1 MKRLTLFIGAGL
13 ICSALTFAG
22 IYSNK
27 ATEKMT
33 KDTPSKFSML
43 PEWQKAEIIQ
53 GINSDCTFD
62 GIALKGK
69 VQIVESF
76 PDIKVQ
82 WVESFPDIKV
92 KWVSSFPDD
101 CGEWQEVT
109 SFPDFKIQIVTSF
122 PDVKA
127 QEVTS
132 FPGL

>member
-1 MKRLTLFIGAGL
+1 MKKLALFIGAGL
-13 ICSALTFAG
+13 VCSALTFAG
-22 IYSNK
+22 LYANNETKNEI
-27 ATEKMT
+27 
-33 KDTPSKFSML
+33 KDTPSKFSVL
-43 PEWQKAEIIQ
+43 PEWQKAAIIQ
-53 GINSDCTFD
+53 DISSDCTYE

-92 KWVSSFPDD
+92 KWVNSFPDD
-101 CGEWQEVT
+101 CGEWQEVS

-122 PDVKA
+122 PDIKA
-127 QEVTS
+127 EEVTS